1 MRAAL
6 EPDHAAGAAASGE
19 PAGAPGPARG
29 ASPRMRA
36 RVCPRAGASPGGGTR
51 GCLRPALRSKGPRRP
66 LAAAHT
72 SVPFEFVFPPGHVS
86 VAFTQSK
93 LIDFLKEISVSG
105 PLAILRGEPFV
116 RH

>member
-36 RVCPRAGASPGGGTR
+36 RTCVSPRGGLRRREGRGVVCGQRFGAKGR
-51 GCLRPALRSKGPRRP
+51 GDL
-66 LAAAHT
+66 
-72 SVPFEFVFPPGHVS
+72 
-86 VAFTQSK
+86 
-93 LIDFLKEISVSG
+93 
-105 PLAILRGEPFV
+105 
-116 RH
+116 